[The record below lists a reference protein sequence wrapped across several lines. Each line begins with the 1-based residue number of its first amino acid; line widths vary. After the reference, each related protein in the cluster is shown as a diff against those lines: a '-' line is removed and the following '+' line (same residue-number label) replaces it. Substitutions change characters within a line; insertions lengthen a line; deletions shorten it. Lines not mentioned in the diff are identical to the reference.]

1 MAIVIPRR
9 YLEEFHFQTLPIS
22 ASPDLRK
29 ALSTHASNTC
39 LNTCLYTSLCMPIY
53 MYGRINLLVSL
64 LGKLRAEPGLT
75 LNAISV
81 SINAANAAA
90 VTPNQ

>member
-1 MAIVIPRR
+1 MPQMLAQYMSLYMSLYMPLYMSR
-9 YLEEFHFQTLPIS
+9 YV
-22 ASPDLRK
+22 
-29 ALSTHASNTC
+29 
-39 LNTCLYTSLCMPIY
+39 PIY
-53 MYGRINLLVSL
+53 MYGRFNLLVSL

-90 VTPNQ
+90 VTPDR

>member
-1 MAIVIPRR
+1 
-9 YLEEFHFQTLPIS
+9 
-22 ASPDLRK
+22 
-29 ALSTHASNTC
+29 
-39 LNTCLYTSLCMPIY
+39 MPIY

-64 LGKLRAEPGLT
+64 LGKISAEPGLT

-90 VTPNQ
+90 VTPDR